1 MLERVAA
8 TAQASAPALRLSPL
22 AEYGQLRLQQ
32 EHVSNSAAAC
42 LPPAA
47 CLFRDS
53 AAVRLAPGAAARI
66 RSLERALFNGEK
78 PSLVRLPSGQSIADA
93 RLAEAAEAW
102 ASYEIQRLQTQL
114 TRSAQQVGLRTT
126 ALGNQKPPLCCCAIR
141 PSPSGR
147 NLHRT
152 CTPSFFEVQ
161 VQFMEHLITRLTSR
175 PGELAK
181 VRKSKQQ
188 LKARMEPVLA
198 SLMSWRAG
206 GYVGFDRLPRE
217 LRQLA
222 PTIDAARG
230 WAVGKL
236 HA

>member
-78 PSLVRLPSGQSIADA
+78 PSLVRLPRGQSIADA

-114 TRSAQQVGLRTT
+114 TRSAQQVGQRTT

-161 VQFMEHLITRLTSR
+161 VQLMEHLITRLTSR

-188 LKARMEPVLA
+188 RDKHNFQSRPQEAGMPCRRERASTRWDREPRA
-198 SLMSWRAG
+198 SPPVTCSRQRALTWG
-206 GYVGFDRLPRE
+206 
-217 LRQLA
+217 A
-222 PTIDAARG
+222 
-230 WAVGKL
+230 W
-236 HA
+236 

>member
-53 AAVRLAPGAAARI
+53 AAVRLAPGAAVRI

-114 TRSAQQVGLRTT
+114 TRSAQQVGQRTT

-161 VQFMEHLITRLTSR
+161 VQLMEHLITRLTSR
-175 PGELAK
+175 PGELACPSQPNVVAGWR
-181 VRKSKQQ
+181 VR
-188 LKARMEPVLA
+188 
-198 SLMSWRAG
+198 G
-206 GYVGFDRLPRE
+206 
-217 LRQLA
+217 LR
-222 PTIDAARG
+222 PPAARAAAACANHRCRSRLG
-230 WAVGKL
+230 CR
-236 HA
+236 